1 MQGRAITRNVR
12 NIRSVK
18 LEHCG
23 YTTNSK
29 PSESFCTIKV
39 PIFSFGAPQ
48 QLFWHQRLRAARQ
61 SHRNSTAMNASN
73 IIRIGMTVLKVKTTK
88 KLVLAMQAKLT
99 AENGL
104 KFTRPTQSVG
114 HGASTCS
121 NPSSSEKEKTSQCKC
136 CQQSKLAIIAA
147 ARTPN
152 FKHFCRPRHFKV
164 PGKLRKDLH
173 QAKQDFELSQCG
185 INFKLKV
192 LCSGNCVRGA
202 CSTWM

>member
-1 MQGRAITRNVR
+1 MRKQTSVQGRAIASNVR

-29 PSESFCTIKV
+29 PSESFCTINV
-39 PIFSFGAPQ
+39 PMFSFGAPQ
-48 QLFWHQRLRAARQ
+48 QLFWHQRLRATRH

-73 IIRIGMTVLKVKTTK
+73 IIRIGVTVLKVKMTK

-114 HGASTCS
+114 HGANTCS
-121 NPSSSEKEKTSQCKC
+121 NPSCSKKEKTCQCKC
-136 CQQSKLAIIAA
+136 CQQTRNHSSGAHPKFQAL
-147 ARTPN
+147 
-152 FKHFCRPRHFKV
+152 
-164 PGKLRKDLH
+164 L
-173 QAKQDFELSQCG
+173 QAKALQS
-185 INFKLKV
+185 
-192 LCSGNCVRGA
+192 SR
-202 CSTWM
+202 